1 MTPQQAADMAG
12 VSRQALMKQ
21 IHEGEFATGSM
32 VFRATRKGRNWN
44 VEAVSAPTPGKAAP
58 GVPTGTRSQLEILKV
73 KRLYTQIQLDEQKL
87 AQNNRQLRRRFAECV
102 NRAIRSAGA
111 DFAGRARA
119 LRLPPEQAEEIGKL
133 GQRLK
138 DEFKKRFIEELEEL
152 EKEN

>member
-21 IHEGEFATGSM
+21 IHVGEFSTGAM
-32 VFRATRKGRNWN
+32 IFRATRNGRNWD
-44 VEAVSAPTPGKAAP
+44 VDAVSAPPAATPGPTP
-58 GVPTGTRSQLEILKV
+58 GARNQLEILKV

-87 AQNNRQLRRRFAECV
+87 LANDRMMRRRFAECV

-119 LRLPPEQAEEIGKL
+119 LRLPPDQAEAVGKL

-138 DEFKKRFIEELEEL
+138 DEFRAKFLEELEEL
-152 EKEN
+152 EKEK